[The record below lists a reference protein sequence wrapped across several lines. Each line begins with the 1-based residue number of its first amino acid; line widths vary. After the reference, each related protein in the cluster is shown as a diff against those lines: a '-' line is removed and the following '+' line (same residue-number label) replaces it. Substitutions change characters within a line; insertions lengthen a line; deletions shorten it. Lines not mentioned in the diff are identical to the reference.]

1 MGLSVVKEEKN
12 SFFHL
17 KSVPSSKSQNRS
29 LFCVGRFWQHRIP
42 TVPVLSERL
51 HVFNIY
57 CEWSPKILPPS
68 INLYC
73 LSGFA
78 TPSRKYPCSITHSLK
93 YVSVKDT
100 EHIKHVVPRER
111 RLRQKETWV
120 CFPTTVFTTWLVDC
134 SPSLLHFS
142 IQLPPALQPT

>member
-29 LFCVGRFWQHRIP
+29 LFCAGRFWQHRIP

-73 LSGFA
+73 LSGFP

-111 RLRQKETWV
+111 RLRQKEAWV
-120 CFPTTVFTTWLVDC
+120 CFPTAVFTTWLVDC